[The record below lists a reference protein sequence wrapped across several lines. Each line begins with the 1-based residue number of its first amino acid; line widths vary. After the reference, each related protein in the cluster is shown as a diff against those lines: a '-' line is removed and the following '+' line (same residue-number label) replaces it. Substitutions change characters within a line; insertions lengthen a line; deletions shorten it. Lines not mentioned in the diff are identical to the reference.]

1 MLEQNSIFPFIIT
14 PDIHEATHW
23 MPVKDIRWTADG
35 HWSGVTPDK
44 PYRLFYDKYERE
56 HVIVNDY
63 GKLSIIYLAHEGF
76 YLIYERSSS
85 LESH

>member
-35 HWSGVTPDK
+35 S
-44 PYRLFYDKYERE
+44 
-56 HVIVNDY
+56 
-63 GKLSIIYLAHEGF
+63 
-76 YLIYERSSS
+76 SSS